1 MTGLSGTQVKNAGK
15 VLRVWWAGDG
25 AAPTPEIEAALQV
38 LVRYRALHYYPLAK
52 ATMGLRSRVET
63 VGARRDVAQRLK
75 RAPTIL
81 SKLVREPNM
90 QLSTMQDIAGCRAV
104 LDSVT
109 QLRAVQERFK
119 TETIVRLDDYI
130 ERPKA
135 SGYRG
140 VHLVVRYTDR
150 HGGSRSEFSFGRRSS
165 MTGRSPL
172 SRWGAR
178 LTAS

>member
-1 MTGLSGTQVKNAGK
+1 MTAQRRLLRLKRPSRSSSATGHCTTTRLPRRRWASGPESKPSGLAATLLSG
-15 VLRVWWAGDG
+15 L
-25 AAPTPEIEAALQV
+25 
-38 LVRYRALHYYPLAK
+38 
-52 ATMGLRSRVET
+52 
-63 VGARRDVAQRLK
+63 LK

-81 SKLVREPNM
+81 GKLVREPNM